1 MAWSNS
7 HAGPENAEPQLFGAA
22 AGRRRA
28 APSPASSRGGR
39 HQYQSRLGLS
49 FEDRDSTNQGCSSE
63 VWLTTRSMTS
73 FMPRACSPS
82 VSSRRSSRVP
92 KIGST
97 LR

>member
-22 AGRRRA
+22 PEPSA
-28 APSPASSRGGR
+28 ASPASSRGGR

-49 FEDRDSTNQGCSSE
+49 FEDRDSMNQGCSSE

-82 VSSRRSSRVP
+82 VSSRKSSSVP